1 MRTIVMLA
9 MLPALLL
16 GAAPARAHA
25 YLDHASPLVG
35 STVASSPKTVTLYF
49 SQKLEPRFSRAE
61 VHSAAGARVDQGV
74 TVNGSVIQVRVR
86 TLPPGTYRVNWRV
99 LSVDT
104 HTTEG
109 AFSFT
114 VGR

>member
-1 MRTIVMLA
+1 
-9 MLPALLL
+9 
-16 GAAPARAHA
+16 
-25 YLDHASPLVG
+25 
-35 STVASSPKTVTLYF
+35 VASSPGQVTLYF
-49 SQKLEPRFSRAE
+49 TQNLEPRFSRAE
-61 VHSAAGARVDQGV
+61 VRNSAGARVDQGV
-74 TVNGSVIQVRVR
+74 SVSGSVMRVSIR
-86 TLPPGTYRVNWRV
+86 TLPPGTYRVSWRV

>member
-1 MRTIVMLA
+1 MRTVVMLA
-9 MLPALLL
+9 MLPSLLL

-35 STVASSPKTVTLYF
+35 STVASSPKLVTLFF
-49 SQKLEPRFSRAE
+49 SQKLEPRFTRAE
-61 VHSAAGARVDQGV
+61 VRNAAGARVDQGV
-74 TVNGSVIQVRVR
+74 IVNGNNIQVRVR